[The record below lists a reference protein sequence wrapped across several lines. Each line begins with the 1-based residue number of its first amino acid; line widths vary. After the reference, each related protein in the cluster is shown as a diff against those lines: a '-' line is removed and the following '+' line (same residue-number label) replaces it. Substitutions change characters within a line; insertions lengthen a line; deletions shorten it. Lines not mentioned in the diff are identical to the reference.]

1 MRLEYS
7 SKTQTAMKQVPTDQ
21 SLRVAIQRKL
31 PGFTLDIAFQVAG
44 GSTVLFGPS
53 GSGKSLTLQAI
64 AGLFPVD
71 KAQITLGSMVLHE
84 SATGIFLQPR
94 QRRIGY
100 VPQNYALF
108 PHLTVAQNIA
118 FGVTE
123 RGHATPQRVA
133 ELINLVQ
140 LEGLEQRR
148 PSQLSGGQQ
157 QRVALARAL
166 AVDPQILLLDEP
178 LSALDETVRETL
190 RDELRAFYER
200 VRVPMIVV
208 THDAQEAQILADT
221 VVVIQNGH
229 VLQMG
234 RPQTVFRAPCTH
246 AVAALVGMHPCWSG
260 KVLALLQQETSP
272 TSTAMEAEQEVAT
285 TTVAVIQV
293 ADLQLR
299 ACVPPRVTL
308 IQGQHIFVAMR
319 TDEIQLHTG
328 ESVMPAVVPGAPLL
342 VPGEVVRDR
351 PHGPLHMV
359 TVRLKGELLLDIP
372 VVRWKYRDLH
382 LSVGSVVTVQIPLE
396 AVHIFDL

>member
-1 MRLEYS
+1 MRREYF
-7 SKTQTAMKQVPTDQ
+7 SKTHPPMAYGSTEQP
-21 SLRVAIQRKL
+21 LYVAIQRKL

-64 AGLFPVD
+64 AGLFPLD
-71 KAQITLGSMVLHE
+71 KAQITLGNMVLHE
-84 SATGIFLQPR
+84 TASGIFLSPQ

-118 FGVTE
+118 FGITE
-123 RGHATPQRVA
+123 RGHASPQRVA
-133 ELINLVQ
+133 ELISLVQ

-190 RDELRAFYER
+190 RDELRAFYEH
-200 VRVPMIVV
+200 VRVPMVVV

-229 VLQMG
+229 VLQID
-234 RPQTVFRAPCTH
+234 RPQTVFRSPCTH

-260 KVLALLQQETSP
+260 EVLTLLQLETPP
-272 TSTAMEAEQEVAT
+272 TSITTGTEQEAAAT
-285 TTVAVIQV
+285 AVAVIQV
-293 ADLQLR
+293 ANLQLR
-299 ACVPPRVTL
+299 AYVPPSVTL
-308 IQGQHIFVAMR
+308 VRGQHISIGMR
-319 TDEIQLHTG
+319 TDELQLHAG
-328 ESVMPAVVPGAPLL
+328 EQAISAVVPDAPLL
-342 VPGEVVRDR
+342 VPGEVLRIR
-351 PHGPLHMV
+351 SNGPLHTV
-359 TVRLKGELLLDIP
+359 TVRLNGELLLDIP

-382 LSVGSVVTVQIPLE
+382 LSIGSIVTVQIPLE